1 MSAIIYIHL
10 KTFFK
15 IIYLNC
21 IKHFSVK
28 RFLATLLFLLAF
40 GIINTLLFLFRLL
53 DEILFFGY
61 RKTDISRP
69 VFIVSNPRS
78 GTTYMHRL
86 LCLDEERYVYMLL
99 YHTIISSIT
108 FYKLINGISWLDKRI
123 GRPFRRLFDWIDSW
137 FFKGWQNI
145 HPTGFNQS
153 EEDEG
158 IYVFPL
164 LTIAICLICPYMQ
177 EFKYLTLVDTMP
189 DKQRQ
194 RIRNYYRSSM
204 KRFMYSEGKDKTL
217 LSKNVITTGRLN
229 TILDIFPDAR
239 IVYLIRD
246 PKKAVPSFI
255 SMFSATW
262 KLIAPKLPENG
273 PEYRALGQIAI
284 DFYTYFHENKK
295 RFKAENFLV
304 VPYTKLVADPMQTVR
319 DIYAHFNMPLSP
331 IFEKALIKE
340 TSKTRKYRS
349 KHSYSL
355 AQYGFS
361 ASEIETQLG
370 EVIQTYNL
378 NPTKNLSAP

>member
-1 MSAIIYIHL
+1 M
-10 KTFFK
+10 
-15 IIYLNC
+15 
-21 IKHFSVK
+21 
-28 RFLATLLFLLAF
+28 
-40 GIINTLLFLFRLL
+40 
-53 DEILFFGY
+53 LFFGY
-61 RKTDISRP
+61 RKTDISQP

-108 FYKLINGISWLDKRI
+108 FYKIVKGISWIDRRI
-123 GRPFRRLFDWIDSW
+123 GRPFRRFFDWIDSW
-137 FFKGWQNI
+137 FFKGWQDI

-158 IYVFPL
+158 IYIFPL
-164 LTIAICLICPYMQ
+164 LSIAICLICPYMQ
-177 EFKYLTLVDTMP
+177 HFKYLTLVDEMP
-189 DKQRQ
+189 ERQRQ

-204 KRFMYSEGKDKTL
+204 KRFMYAEGKGKTL

-262 KLIAPKLPENG
+262 KIIAPKLPEQG
-273 PEYRALGQIAI
+273 PEFRALGQIAI
-284 DFYTYFHENKK
+284 DFYTYFHQEKG
-295 RFKAENFLV
+295 RFKPENFLI
-304 VPYTKLVADPMQTVR
+304 VPYADLVADPLQSVKNV
-319 DIYAHFNMPLSP
+319 YAHFGMNLSP
-331 IFEKALIKE
+331 TFEQNLIKE
-340 TSKTRKYRS
+340 TNKTRKYRS

-355 AQYGFS
+355 EQYGFS
-361 ASEIETQLG
+361 EAEIEEKLG
-370 EVIQTYNL
+370 KVMTEYGV
-378 NPTKNLSAP
+378 